1 MEARDFSDE
10 RTSLTFSECLS
21 SGGRNLP
28 GPDTVGSL
36 LILREKSCFFKK
48 LHPHTVTENKEQKE
62 RSLNR
67 MSEKRQT
74 ESSNKEAQVAPM
86 LELDEAMREMFGITR
101 MEELWGLKA
110 PALYLKVGT
119 GDIYTDTGAC
129 CLPYAKTFTGLQDI
143 AKRYG
148 FAYRP
153 GNAKCGICST
163 QAEYLLA
170 RTVFGAWV
178 PWFGIRKSGEF
189 VACGDT
195 GTLEIR
201 LSITRPEL
209 TGNILAEFMEEVRK
223 LARECGV
230 IIDAQALIAQADF
243 WEGAKTQ
250 VHSD

>member
-1 MEARDFSDE
+1 MKRKRSIKMHALAKQKHATSDRARHPSARD
-10 RTSLTFSECLS
+10 
-21 SGGRNLP
+21 NL
-28 GPDTVGSL
+28 L
-36 LILREKSCFFKK
+36 LCEKAPFLKK
-48 LHPHTVTENKEQKE
+48 RHPHTVTGNKEQKE
-62 RSLNR
+62 RSLNG
-67 MSEKRQT
+67 MSEKMQT
-74 ESSNKEAQVAPM
+74 ESSKKKAQAAPM
-86 LELDEAMREMFGITR
+86 LELDEAMREILGITR

-209 TGNILAEFMEEVRK
+209 TGKFMEEVRK

-230 IIDAQALIAQADF
+230 IIDTQTLIAQADF
-243 WEGAKTQ
+243 QEEAKTQ
-250 VHSD
+250 VHSG

>member
-1 MEARDFSDE
+1 
-10 RTSLTFSECLS
+10 
-21 SGGRNLP
+21 
-28 GPDTVGSL
+28 
-36 LILREKSCFFKK
+36 
-48 LHPHTVTENKEQKE
+48 
-62 RSLNR
+62 

-195 GTLEIR
+195 GTLRSGYPSRGRNLPGISLQSLWKR
-201 LSITRPEL
+201 FANWPGSAVSSLTHRP
-209 TGNILAEFMEEVRK
+209 
-223 LARECGV
+223 
-230 IIDAQALIAQADF
+230 
-243 WEGAKTQ
+243 
-250 VHSD
+250 

>member
-1 MEARDFSDE
+1 
-10 RTSLTFSECLS
+10 
-21 SGGRNLP
+21 
-28 GPDTVGSL
+28 
-36 LILREKSCFFKK
+36 
-48 LHPHTVTENKEQKE
+48 
-62 RSLNR
+62 

-129 CLPYAKTFTGLQDI
+129 CLPYAKTFTGLRDI

-195 GTLEIR
+195 GTFEIR

-230 IIDAQALIAQADF
+230 IIDAQTLIAQADF